1 MFKLNGLKGG
11 LAYYRAMSVS
21 ADQNRELTK
30 KGKLQVPILAVR
42 ADQGSM
48 PDLVG
53 ELQKIATNVTGT
65 MVRSGHYIPE
75 EQPEQL
81 VNELVKYFSDL

>member
-1 MFKLNGLKGG
+1 MT
-11 LAYYRAMSVS
+11 VS
-21 ADQNRELTK
+21 AEQNRELTK
-30 KGKLQVPILAVR
+30 KGPLQMPVLAVR

-53 ELQKIATNVTGT
+53 SLKKIATNVTGT
-65 MVRSGHYIPE
+65 MVSSGHYIPE

-81 VNELVKYFSDL
+81 VTELLKFFSDL

>member
-1 MFKLNGLKGG
+1 M
-11 LAYYRAMSVS
+11 
-21 ADQNRELTK
+21 
-30 KGKLQVPILAVR
+30 R